1 MVVAPAEPDGGAQ
14 VKDHSAPNNL
24 NSVPEPDTRWRIRPG
39 RTPGGRAVVLA
50 RSRQGCRTAHR
61 RVSRRPALRH
71 PSPGAVR
78 PASRTS
84 GSVPRAAAR
93 LVEAGGGPWDHLR
106 ILVTRPAP
114 TVRPPSRIANL
125 RPSSIAIGWIIST
138 RISVLSPGMTISVPS
153 GRCTTPV
160 TSVVRK

>member
-1 MVVAPAEPDGGAQ
+1 VSRHSRNLCDAGSAATSMDVVSAGSAAERPPLDRG
-14 VKDHSAPNNL
+14 APNNL
-24 NSVPEPDTRWRIRPG
+24 SSVPEGLARYEIARL
-39 RTPGGRAVVLA
+39 PGGRA
-50 RSRQGCRTAHR
+50 
-61 RVSRRPALRH
+61 
-71 PSPGAVR
+71 PGM
-78 PASRTS
+78 T
-84 GSVPRAAAR
+84 GAAAR
-93 LVEAGGGPWDHLR
+93 SCAVPWAATPVVHLR
-106 ILVTRPAP
+106 ILVTRPEP